1 MSGVLFPSQDHLD
14 SPKWNPL
21 LCSVCSVQYEDPC
34 ILPCF
39 HSFCKRCLH
48 GKYIDGKIQCPLC
61 GHECQLK
68 EGSTGP
74 PSDSLLTFL
83 VESNSSDSDKCSNC
97 DKDDPQMYFC
107 NTCSQ
112 PLCLACREDTHK
124 AKMFSKHEITSLAKR
139 KREVQCNCKV
149 HGEPYILFST
159 EKKLMLCINCF
170 RDMKV
175 ESRSHCV
182 DLETAYKQGCQKL
195 DHAMQSIRELQNS
208 VRDSILLLRVLLEEI
223 KMNGVKEKEAISS
236 LYNTMQKIISE
247 KKESLL
253 MEVENQYAEKEKLFK
268 EQLESLSTLLPTLH
282 VHLVTCAAF
291 SSSASRFEF
300 LELAYLVM
308 ERLKAIIQIQ
318 HPLHPSQ
325 GSQIIT
331 DYKAQ
336 FAQCLEPVL
345 FTHRNGPAIPISAS
359 LSSSN
364 SSPRLDLPTTT
375 IIHPTSSHP
384 ALSLVYTDAQVGS
397 RKYSRNDTAK
407 LKLVE
412 STGMFADHCHEFD
425 TVHRDLVQ
433 KVEKLKVNVQELQRD
448 MTLRRCL
455 SKITAD
461 TDITSMIKSIEE
473 ALDSHQMSLEQKQPV
488 LGKHWE
494 ESLQRIAGE
503 QEIYQAQLHDISRL
517 MQETQ
522 TVKTIYKQLS
532 SFASSLADVTK
543 RLSPQL
549 FRFQDYENQM
559 QAVFD
564 EINTVH
570 PDSQHRVDAIRS
582 AQEERDNKTANR
594 TNPLDQELIKTKGML
609 RAPSARKEST
619 PKESKEIKDTE
630 LTSDTKLSNADLSTV
645 VKMDGFAVFDS
656 ILCNTESK
664 LDSTDS
670 AMASTKDVCTIS
682 DSKLCN
688 TESKLNNTDSA
699 VAAKNDV
706 CTISDSKLKNT
717 MSE

>member
-21 LCSVCSVQYEDPC
+21 LCSECSVQYEDPC

-48 GKYIDGKIQCPLC
+48 GKCIDGKILCPLC
-61 GHECQLK
+61 GHVCQLK
-68 EGSTGP
+68 EGSMAP

-159 EKKLMLCINCF
+159 EKKVMLCINCF

-223 KMNGVKEKEAISS
+223 KMNGEKEKEAISS
-236 LYNTMQKIISE
+236 LYNTMQKMITE

-336 FAQCLEPVL
+336 FAQCLEPLL
-345 FTHRNGPAIPISAS
+345 FPHRNGPAIPISAS

-364 SSPRLDLPTTT
+364 SSSPRLDLPTTT
-375 IIHPTSSHP
+375 VVHSTGSHS

-425 TVHRDLVQ
+425 KVHRDLVQ

-455 SKITAD
+455 SKITSD
-461 TDITSMIKSIEE
+461 TDITSMIKNIEE
-473 ALDSHQMSLEQKQPV
+473 SLDSHHLSLEQKQPV

-532 SFASSLADVTK
+532 SFVSSLADVTK

-549 FRFQDYENQM
+549 FRSLGYETQM

-630 LTSDTKLSNADLSTV
+630 ITSDTKDSTPKESKEIKDTELTSDTKLSNVDLSTV
-645 VKMDGFAVFDS
+645 VKIDGFVV
-656 ILCNTESK
+656 N
-664 LDSTDS
+664 
-670 AMASTKDVCTIS
+670 

-688 TESKLNNTDSA
+688 TESKLNNTDSNSSQ
-699 VAAKNDV
+699 KYN
-706 CTISDSKLKNT
+706 K
-717 MSE
+717 